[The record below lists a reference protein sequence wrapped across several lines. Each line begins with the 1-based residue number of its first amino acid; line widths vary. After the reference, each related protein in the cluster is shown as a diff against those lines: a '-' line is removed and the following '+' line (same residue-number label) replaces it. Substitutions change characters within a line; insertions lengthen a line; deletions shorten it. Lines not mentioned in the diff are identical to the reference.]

1 MPEIEAR
8 HVHWKIVL
16 DACASTD
23 HLSTIA
29 DTGTCHGPVQSGTED
44 DDVDR
49 NWRPSLTSLQRV
61 DSVFRGMTLEIQAL
75 TLMKADLTSRSRK

>member
-23 HLSTIA
+23 HLSTTA
-29 DTGTCHGPVQSGTED
+29 DTGTCHGPVQRGTEG

-61 DSVFRGMTLEIQAL
+61 DSVFRGMKSLELQAL
-75 TLMKADLTSRSRK
+75 TLMKADLTSKK